1 VTFSILGSVTD
12 LITNVMTTIGIPGL
26 FALMVVESF
35 GIPPI
40 PSEVILPFTGFLV
53 AEGTFSFGWA
63 LTAALAGALVG
74 SFAAYAV
81 GRWWRQRIL
90 GLGIGRLRLEP
101 RHLDRVDRY
110 FARRGEITVA
120 LSRLVPV
127 IRSYISYPAGTAR
140 MEPVRFGVYTL
151 LGAIPFT
158 LALIYAG
165 MVLRSNWDV
174 VRSYFTY
181 LDIPLAALVV
191 IVVVFLLLQIV
202 GVLEPGWPPRRTHP
216 QAPASSTGVPPPGNP
231 PSVP

>member
-53 AEGTFSFGWA
+53 AEGTFSLGWA
-63 LTAALAGALVG
+63 LAAALAGSLVG

-81 GRWWRQRIL
+81 GRWWRHRIL

-101 RHLDRVDRY
+101 RHLERVDRY
-110 FARRGEITVA
+110 FARRGEVTVA
-120 LSRLVPV
+120 LSRLLPV

-158 LALIYAG
+158 LALVYAG
-165 MVLRSNWDV
+165 MVLRSNWDL

-191 IVVVFLLLQIV
+191 VVVVFLLLQIV
-202 GVLEPGWPPRRTHP
+202 GVLQPGWPPRRVHP
-216 QAPASSTGVPPPGNP
+216 QASAPSAGAIPPGNP
-231 PSVP
+231 PTVP

>member
-1 VTFSILGSVTD
+1 VTLSLLGSVTD

-26 FALMVVESF
+26 FALMIVESF
-35 GIPPI
+35 GLPPI
-40 PSEVILPFTGFLV
+40 PSEVILPFAGFLV
-53 AEGTFSFGWA
+53 AEGTYSFPLA

-81 GRWWRQRIL
+81 GRWWRDRIL

-101 RHLDRVDRY
+101 RHLERVDRY

-127 IRSYISYPAGTAR
+127 IRSYISYPAGTAK

-158 LALIYAG
+158 VALMYAG
-165 MVLRSNWDV
+165 IVLQSNWDV

-181 LDIPLAALVV
+181 LDLPLIALVV
-191 IVVVFLLLQIV
+191 VVVVFLILQIV
-202 GVLEPGWPPRRTHP
+202 GVLAPGWPPRRAQP
-216 QAPASSTGVPPPGNP
+216 KVPAPATGDSPPEIP
-231 PSVP
+231 PAAP